1 MITKI
6 ISGRIYQ
13 LMRNKNHSNKKT
25 YNNSVKYQDVSKAS
39 NTVLNTKAFSTK
51 VLPPN
56 QAHNNRE

>member
-1 MITKI
+1 
-6 ISGRIYQ
+6 
-13 LMRNKNHSNKKT
+13 MRNKNHGNKKT

-39 NTVLNTKAFSTK
+39 NTVLNTKAFSTE